1 MPGSKGKP
9 KKLVEKS
16 LPVLVGLLQIID
28 EGTRDS
34 TQVSEVKNQ
43 RLTACEEAG
52 LKPVLSHTHIHTHT
66 HTHTKRDRAN

>member
-28 EGTRDS
+28 EVTRDS

-43 RLTACEEAG
+43 LLREEAD
-52 LKPVLSHTHIHTHT
+52 LKPVLIHTHT
-66 HTHTKRDRAN
+66 HTHTHKKRDGAN

>member
-9 KKLVEKS
+9 KKLLEKS
-16 LPVLVGLLQIID
+16 LSVLVGLLQIID
-28 EGTRDS
+28 EVTRDS

-52 LKPVLSHTHIHTHT
+52 LKPVLIHTHT
-66 HTHTKRDRAN
+66 HKKRDRAN